1 MSSSTSRV
9 CIHGL
14 GYIGLPTAAML
25 ANVGY
30 EVVGFDTDE
39 AVLDRI
45 ERRDL
50 QFDEPDLRELVSDAL
65 AGDDL
70 VLADEPVPADY
81 HLVCVPTPL
90 DESNKEANLSAV
102 EAASGAVADQLAPGD
117 TVVVESTVPP
127 GTTAETVRP
136 LLEETGLDASE
147 DFLLA
152 YSPETVLPGNVV
164 TELRQNDRIVGG
176 IGEEATR
183 SAAEFYDSFVEGT
196 IYRTDAT
203 TAEFAKLSQN
213 TYRDVNIALA
223 NEIAKL
229 ADEHGVDSREAI
241 RLGNT
246 HPRVDLHRP
255 GPGVG
260 GHCVPVDP
268 WFLGTDSDETDL
280 IETAREVND
289 EMVEYVTELL
299 GAHLGDLSDRRIAVL
314 GVAYK
319 GNVADVRQSPTLR
332 LADELESAG
341 ADARFH
347 DSHVRAETVSD
358 GGPSGPGG
366 QIAERESPGDAESS
380 GDETAPSTTENEKLP
395 VELESL
401 ADATDDADALVV
413 MTDHDEYEGL
423 NPDRLADRMATP
435 VIVDAKSVIDR
446 EEWTEN
452 EFDVSQI

>member
-1 MSSSTSRV
+1 MNRV

-30 EVVGFDTDE
+30 EVIGFDTDE

-50 QFDEPDLRELVSDAL
+50 QFDEPDLCELVSDAL
-65 AGDDL
+65 ASDDL

-90 DESNKEANLSAV
+90 DESSKEADLSAV
-102 EAASGAVADQLAPGD
+102 KAASGAVADQLASGD

-136 LLEETGLDASE
+136 ILEASGLDAGE

-176 IGEEATR
+176 VGEAATR
-183 SAAEFYDSFVEGT
+183 SAVEFYDSFVEGT
-196 IYRTDAT
+196 LYRTDAT

-229 ADEHGVDSREAI
+229 ADKYGVDSREAI

-246 HPRVDLHRP
+246 HPRVHLHRP

-280 IETAREVND
+280 IERARAVND
-289 EMVEYVTELL
+289 GMVEYVTELL
-299 GAHLGDLSDRRIAVL
+299 RAHLGDLSGRRIAVL

-332 LADELESAG
+332 LADELAAAG

-358 GGPSGPGG
+358 GGPGGPVV
-366 QIAERESPGDAESS
+366 ERGSSDDAEPS
-380 GDETAPSTTENEKLP
+380 GGEASFAGDEKLP

-401 ADATDDADALVV
+401 ADATTDADALVV
-413 MTDHDEYEGL
+413 MTDHDEYERL
-423 NPDRLADRMATP
+423 KPARLADRMATP
-435 VIVDAKSVIDR
+435 VVVDAKSVVDR
-446 EEWTEN
+446 ETWTAN
-452 EFDVSQI
+452 NFDVSQI